1 MKKIIILAMAFI
13 ILASGLLACG
23 VPPAA
28 AGDELKSDKPR
39 VTSPVTDP
47 ADIEKLVEGNSNF
60 AFELYQALRAEEG
73 NIFYSPYSI
82 SLALAMTCGGARGDT
97 EKQMADA
104 MRFLLAQ
111 ERLHPAFNS
120 LDLLLASRG
129 EANAGEGDEGF
140 RLHIANSI
148 WGQRDFEFLDAYL
161 DLLAVNYGAGL
172 RVLDFI
178 KDAELARRTINDW
191 VSKQTEQKILD
202 LLPEGSITDMTRLVL
217 ANAIY
222 FNAAWEYPFST
233 NNTSDG
239 DFYLADGGKITVP
252 MMHQTEWFGYAE
264 GDGYQAVELPYD
276 GRELSMVILLP
287 EDGRFDSFE
296 ASLSSGLVNDII
308 PEIGRAKVELS
319 MPKFS
324 FDSSFGLKEAL
335 NALGM
340 EDAFVPGA
348 ADFSG
353 MNGKED
359 LYIQDVVHKAYV
371 SVDEAG
377 TEAAAATG
385 VIVGV
390 TSMPEITLMEIDSP
404 FIFLIRDIET
414 GTVLFVGR
422 VMDPGL

>member
-13 ILASGLLACG
+13 ILASSLLACAAQ
-23 VPPAA
+23 PAA
-28 AGDELKSDKPR
+28 GNVLQSDKPR
-39 VTSPVTDP
+39 ATSPAASGT
-47 ADIEKLVEGNSNF
+47 DIESLAEGNSAF
-60 AFELYQALRAEEG
+60 AFDLYQALKNEEG

-82 SLALAMTCGGARGDT
+82 SLALAMTYGGARGDT
-97 EKQMADA
+97 ERQMADA

-111 ERLHPAFNS
+111 DRLHPAFNG

-129 EANAGEGDEGF
+129 EGNPAEKEEGF

-148 WGQRDFEFLDAYL
+148 WGQDGFKFLDEYL

-172 RVLDFI
+172 RILDFI
-178 KDAELARRTINDW
+178 KDAELARVTINDW
-191 VSKQTEQKILD
+191 VSGQTEQKIKD
-202 LLPEGSITDMTRLVL
+202 LIPEGAVNDMTRLVL

-222 FNAAWEYPFST
+222 FNAAWEYPFDEQ
-233 NNTSDG
+233 NTSDG
-239 DFYLADGGKITVP
+239 DFFLVDGGKITVP
-252 MMHQTEWFGYAE
+252 KMNQTEWFGYAD
-264 GDGYQAVELPYD
+264 GDGYRAVELPYD

-287 EDGRFDSFE
+287 DDGLLGSFE

-308 PEIGRAKVELS
+308 GEIGRAKVELA

-335 NALGM
+335 TALGM
-340 EDAFVPGA
+340 ENAFVPGA

-353 MNGKED
+353 MDGKND

-390 TSMPEITLMEIDSP
+390 TSMPEITRMDIDSP
-404 FIFLIRDIET
+404 FIFLIRDIDT

-422 VMDPGL
+422 VMNPAL